1 MKIKTIKLKDK
12 RYFKCRKRA
21 KHLLR
26 NVKLGLKDFES
37 TAYYVLG
44 VILQRYDLAEALM
57 ISAFVE
63 MSKGPLQSYKPTTS
77 ER

>member
-1 MKIKTIKLKDK
+1 M
-12 RYFKCRKRA
+12 
-21 KHLLR
+21 LR